1 MAGFLNESFPLPVA
15 FGARGGPERRTE
27 VVQLASGQEAR
38 NARWADSRRRY
49 DAGSG
54 VRSLM
59 DLRAVAGLFER
70 ARGRLYG
77 FRFRDPFDNSS
88 ALAGGPPGAGDCLL
102 GLGDGSRTRFALVKT
117 YGAGNLSYTR
127 SITLPVAGSLQVSVE
142 GVALAPAAFSFDAGT
157 GEVVLIAAP
166 ANGARVRAGF
176 LFDVPVRFDTDA
188 LDFSLTHFEAGEAPA
203 IPLVEIRL

>member
-1 MAGFLNESFPLPVA
+1 VTGFLDESFPLPVA

-77 FRFRDPFDNSS
+77 FRFRDPFDSS
-88 ALAGGPPGAGDCLL
+88 TALAGGAPGAGDSLL
-102 GLGDGSRTRFALVKT
+102 GLGDGQRTRFLLVKT
-117 YGAGNLSYTR
+117 YGAGILSYAR
-127 SITLPVAGSLQVSVE
+127 SITLPVAGSLRVSAGGVE
-142 GVALAPAAFSFDAGT
+142 LAATDFAFDAGS
-157 GEVVLIAAP
+157 GEVVLGVAP
-166 ANGARVRAGF
+166 AQDAEVRAGF
-176 LFDVPVRFDTDA
+176 LFDVPVRFDTDT